1 MKRKNLLFL
10 LVAAIVVMGML
21 TQCGATPTPVVVEK
35 TVVVNQTVEVPKEVV
50 VQQTVEVPVEKQV
63 VVTAT
68 PVPVV
73 EPSKEIVFQDNQSGS
88 NFQQWFQTIA
98 LPAAEK
104 ATGIKIN
111 YVVGKDAEIF
121 EKMKA
126 WEPGKGDFAVLFPKS
141 AAALIKSEIPVE
153 ILSPDKI
160 PNMAKVDPK
169 LQTSSEGVPIEDK
182 AVAYWF
188 STYALVWNS
197 DLVKDPPE
205 TWAEFYDRR
214 AEFKG
219 QIGFIRPDAKSSAGW
234 RQPFAFLNAFYDF
247 SKPFDPN
254 DPEFQAAWEK
264 LKDFYTYATLP
275 LAAEPSPN
283 LFENFNAGDTAISV
297 YAMDYTLWSARE
309 GTMPPTMKAGF
320 LKEGIDA
327 GGQAY
332 FAVPAN
338 ISDADKLAA
347 YQVINFLLSD
357 EMQVRLVST
366 MWQYNS
372 TLVNDQVP
380 PIVWEQIPPPDVAW
394 SVKIPAERV
403 NADAIQYIKDHGLE
417 LVPPE

>member
-1 MKRKNLLFL
+1 LEPDWLSWNTISFE
-10 LVAAIVVMGML
+10 GS
-21 TQCGATPTPVVVEK
+21 TTGTGAWAPE
-35 TVVVNQTVEVPKEVV
+35 
-50 VQQTVEVPVEKQV
+50 
-63 VVTAT
+63 
-68 PVPVV
+68 
-73 EPSKEIVFQDNQSGS
+73 G
-88 NFQQWFQTIA
+88 
-98 LPAAEK
+98 
-104 ATGIKIN
+104 
-111 YVVGKDAEIF
+111 
-121 EKMKA
+121 
-126 WEPGKGDFAVLFPKS
+126 GDFDVLFPKS

-153 ILSPDKI
+153 VLSPEKI
-160 PNMAKVDPK
+160 PNMAKVDPN
-169 LQTSSEGVPIEDK
+169 LQVSSEGVPIDDK

-188 STYALVWNS
+188 STYALVWDS
-197 DLVKDPPE
+197 SVVKDPPE

-214 AEFKG
+214 EEFKG
-219 QIGFIRPDAKSSAGW
+219 QIGIVRPDAKSSAGW

-247 SKPFDPN
+247 SGTFDPN

-283 LFENFNAGDTAISV
+283 LFENFNAGDSTISV
-297 YAMDYTLWSARE
+297 YALDYTLWSARQ

-338 ISDADKLAA
+338 IPEADKLAA
-347 YQVINFLLSD
+347 YKVIDFLLSD

-380 PIVWEQIPPPDVAW
+380 PIVWEIIPKPEVAW
-394 SVKIPAERV
+394 SVKIPPEKV
-403 NADAIQYIKDHGLE
+403 SADAIQWIKDHGLE